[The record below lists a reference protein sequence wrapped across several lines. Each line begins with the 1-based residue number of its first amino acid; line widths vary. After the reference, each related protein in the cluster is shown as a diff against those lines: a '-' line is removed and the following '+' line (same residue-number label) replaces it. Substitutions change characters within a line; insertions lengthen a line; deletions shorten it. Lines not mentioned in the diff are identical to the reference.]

1 MCAVQRRGRLTVKE
15 TETTLIEAAVL
26 VPVYRDDNGEI
37 RVVLVRRG
45 EGGTH
50 GGLLAFPGGKHDSG
64 DRSLLETALREARE
78 EIGITGE
85 RIEILAD
92 LPGVETMTTGFLIF
106 PFLARIAP
114 PTQWQRDEREI
125 AEIIEVKLSE
135 LAHPEAH
142 GEDVRQL
149 PGWPEPRR
157 TPFYRVGPYQ
167 LWGATYRILHPLLP
181 RLLAEEWTI

>member
-1 MCAVQRRGRLTVKE
+1 VRE
-15 TETTLIEAAVL
+15 TETALIEAAVL
-26 VPVYRDDNGEI
+26 VPVYRGDDGEV
-37 RVVLVRRG
+37 RLVVVRRG
-45 EGGTH
+45 EGGIH
-50 GGLLAFPGGKHDSG
+50 SGLLAFPGGKPDPG

-78 EIGITGE
+78 EIGITHE

-92 LPGVETMTTGFLIF
+92 LPGVETMTTGFLIS
-106 PFLARIAP
+106 PFLARITP
-114 PTQWQRDEREI
+114 LKQWQRDEREI